1 MKQFLTTI
9 LVAFMTIFSA
19 YAEDNNWMDNAPE
32 KYLPNTTK
40 TIVSRESPCNQGEE
54 AFMDFIPKFRTD
66 KTFRDSRLKF
76 SGEMADIEAAMFQ
89 GLADWNNGNGYA
101 LLKAIQKNTRCDKSY
116 GTWFNVSADEVCFR
130 YEDVLPCSEWGG
142 SSMFARFQRIGGK
155 WYCTGIIM
163 AG

>member
-1 MKQFLTTI
+1 MKRYLATFM
-9 LVAFMTIFSA
+9 VAFMTIFMVPA
-19 YAEDNNWMDNAPE
+19 QDNNWIDNAPE
-32 KYLPNTTK
+32 GYLPNTTK
-40 TIVSRESPCNQGEE
+40 IIVSRESPCNQGEE

-66 KTFRDSRLKF
+66 KEFRNSRLKF
-76 SGEMADIEAAMFQ
+76 SGEMADVEANMFNL
-89 GLADWNNGNGYA
+89 LADWNNGNGYA

-130 YEDVLPCSEWGG
+130 YEEVLPCSEWGG
-142 SSMFARFQRIGGK
+142 SAMYARFQRIDGK